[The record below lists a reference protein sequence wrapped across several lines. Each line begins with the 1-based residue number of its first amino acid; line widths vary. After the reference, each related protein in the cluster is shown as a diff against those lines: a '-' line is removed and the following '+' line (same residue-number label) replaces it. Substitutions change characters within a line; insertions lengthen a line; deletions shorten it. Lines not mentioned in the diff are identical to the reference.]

1 MCVFP
6 ALRVP
11 LVTLCCL
18 ADLYVCAVLLCCV
31 GILSVLL
38 FTLAIAW
45 QSVLSKRKPRGKR
58 ADLSGTGAQAKRH
71 WEGAGLRATWAEK
84 GIVRQELLPCV

>member
-1 MCVFP
+1 M
-6 ALRVP
+6 LW
-11 LVTLCCL
+11 LL
-18 ADLYVCAVLLCCV
+18 ADLYMCAVLLCCL

-58 ADLSGTGAQAKRH
+58 AAMSGREHMQTGRR
-71 WEGAGLRATWAEK
+71 EGAGLGTSLVEK
-84 GIVRQELLPCV
+84 GVTSQELFPCDWRAE

>member
-1 MCVFP
+1 MVQCDVRPVCWVP
-6 ALRVP
+6 A
-11 LVTLCCL
+11 VTLPFP

-58 ADLSGTGAQAKRH
+58 RRSGMGALAQRTQGVRA
-71 WEGAGLRATWAEK
+71 EPPGLKKAS
-84 GIVRQELLPCV
+84 

>member
-1 MCVFP
+1 MLGASP
-6 ALRVP
+6 LPHVP
-11 LVTLCCL
+11 SVTLCFL

-58 ADLSGTGAQAKRH
+58 AVLTGTGAQAQQAR
-71 WEGAGLRATWAEK
+71 EGAGLSHL
-84 GIVRQELLPCV
+84 G